1 MKQKKPVRIEVIR
14 IKLATIVDSIEL
26 VTTHLPSNF
35 EEFVN
40 LGLVK
45 DGIYKRIEYA
55 IENVID
61 ICAMINADLN
71 LGIPES
77 EDDIISSLVNN
88 GVIEQSL
95 GEDIRQ
101 MKRFRNIVVH
111 QYGKIDDVI
120 AYEILTEQ
128 LSSFTRFRDAMNLY
142 LKQE

>member
-14 IKLATIVDSIEL
+14 IKLATMADCVEL
-26 VTTHLPSNF
+26 VKEHLPSNV

-88 GVIEQSL
+88 GIIEYSL
-95 GEDIRQ
+95 SDEIRQ

-111 QYGKIDDVI
+111 QYGKIDDLI
-120 AYEILTEQ
+120 AYEILTER
-128 LSSFTRFRDAMNLY
+128 LSSFTQFKEIMNLY
-142 LKQE
+142 LDQE

>member
-1 MKQKKPVRIEVIR
+1 MNQKKPVRIEVIR
-14 IKLATIVDSIEL
+14 IKLATIVDSVEL
-26 VTTHLPSNF
+26 VATHLPSDIN
-35 EEFVN
+35 EFSN

-88 GVIEQSL
+88 DIIEYSL
-95 GEDIRQ
+95 GEEIQQ

-111 QYGKIDDVI
+111 QYGKIDDAI
-120 AYEILTEQ
+120 AYKILTEQ
-128 LSSFTRFRDAMNLY
+128 LASFTRFRDAMLLY
-142 LKQE
+142 LK